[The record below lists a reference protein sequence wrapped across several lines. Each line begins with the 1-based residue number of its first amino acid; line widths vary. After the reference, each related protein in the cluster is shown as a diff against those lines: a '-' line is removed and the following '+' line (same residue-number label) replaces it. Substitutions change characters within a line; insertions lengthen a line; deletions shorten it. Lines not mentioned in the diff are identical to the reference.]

1 MMVAVPHRLGS
12 TRPHWRYTV
21 RQAAWAAVDLIFPPR
36 CGGCEK
42 VGHRYCPNCLTSLQ
56 YLPPPL
62 CDDCGDP
69 LARGEAGRCAACR
82 RKSDSALTGT
92 RSVAFFEGPLQHALH
107 RLKYKRDII
116 LADSLARLLHA
127 AWQTQA
133 LPGEVVIPVPLSPQ
147 RLRERGY
154 NQAGLLA
161 RGFAELA
168 GLQYALDGAA
178 RVRHTVSQVGL
189 TAEQR
194 CANVVGAFEGRPRVV
209 AGCAVILVDDV
220 RTTGAT
226 LEACAEALRA
236 VGAASVWGLTLART
250 RWSQSNSSVPR

>member
-1 MMVAVPHRLGS
+1 M
-12 TRPHWRYTV
+12 
-21 RQAAWAAVDLIFPPR
+21 
-36 CGGCEK
+36 
-42 VGHRYCPNCLTSLQ
+42 
-56 YLPPPL
+56 
-62 CDDCGDP
+62 
-69 LARGEAGRCAACR
+69 
-82 RKSDSALTGT
+82 
-92 RSVAFFEGPLQHALH
+92 RSVAYFEGPLQHALH

-116 LADSLARLLHA
+116 LADSLASLLHA

-133 LPGEVVIPVPLSPQ
+133 LPGEGVVPVPLSSR

-168 GLQYALDGAA
+168 GLRYMPDGVT
-178 RVRHTVSQVGL
+178 RLRHTASQVGL

-194 CANVVGAFEGRPRVV
+194 RANVAGAFEGRPRVV
-209 AGCAVILVDDV
+209 AGHAVILVDDV

-236 VGAASVWGLTLART
+236 AGAASVWGLTLARA
-250 RWSQSNSSVPR
+250 R